1 MNLQCINGVLTAFD
15 ESGVVGHL
23 ILRFTDEEQQTIR
36 FGFVIVDDAKRGK
49 GYGKEML
56 RLALK
61 YAFEIL
67 HVHKVTLGVFENNS
81 PAYYCYIS
89 VGFTEIGE
97 EQNEYCQIK
106 NEKWKCIELEMKEAD
121 YESNYIN

>member
-49 GYGKEML
+49 GYGKEMYRARNEGG
-56 RLALK
+56 RL
-61 YAFEIL
+61 
-67 HVHKVTLGVFENNS
+67 
-81 PAYYCYIS
+81 
-89 VGFTEIGE
+89 
-97 EQNEYCQIK
+97 
-106 NEKWKCIELEMKEAD
+106 
-121 YESNYIN
+121 